1 MLPLQH
7 ERLWRVLSVCIL
19 VVVLIGTMIPSIWID
34 SKVQALLW
42 FENTDKWIHGI
53 TFHIL
58 SVWFTGLTARSAYL
72 KVIVGLTLFGFVV
85 ELCQLFIS
93 YRTADWIDIAA
104 NTIGII
110 AGIAVALTGLG
121 GWGLRVESWYSRRSG
136 H

>member
-53 TFHIL
+53 TFLIL

>member
-1 MLPLQH
+1 
-7 ERLWRVLSVCIL
+7 
-19 VVVLIGTMIPSIWID
+19 
-34 SKVQALLW
+34 
-42 FENTDKWIHGI
+42 
-53 TFHIL
+53 
-58 SVWFTGLTARSAYL
+58 L